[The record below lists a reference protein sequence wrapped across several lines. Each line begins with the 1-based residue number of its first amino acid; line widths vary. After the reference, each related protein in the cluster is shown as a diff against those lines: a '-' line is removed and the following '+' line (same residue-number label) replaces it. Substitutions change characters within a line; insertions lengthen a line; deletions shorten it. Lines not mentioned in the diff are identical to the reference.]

1 MRYDLIAKV
10 IQDAGFG
17 TMGTDIF
24 IHRMDEVCLEG
35 ILIRGP
41 LDGIPT
47 DDNLPDYYRGSMQVI
62 IRSSN
67 QVTGDDIARRLAPVI
82 EMERR
87 VFTAPDGSLE
97 MDVKQIFLTKL
108 PIIYLRSVGRS
119 IEWSLNFKTYYVMP
133 S

>member
-24 IHRMDEVCLEG
+24 IHRMDAECVAG
-35 ILIRGP
+35 IMIRGP

-47 DDNLPDYYRGSMQVI
+47 DDNLPDYYRGTLQII
-62 IRSSN
+62 IRN
-67 QVTGDDIARRLAPVI
+67 ADQVAGDDIARRLAPVI
-82 EMERR
+82 EMQRR
-87 VFTAPDGSLE
+87 VFTDTDGSVLI
-97 MDVKQIFLTKL
+97 DVKQIYLTKL
-108 PIIYLRSVGRS
+108 PIIYMRSVGRS

-133 S
+133 A

>member
-24 IHRMDEVCLEG
+24 IHRMDEVCLNG

-47 DDNLPDYYRGSMQVI
+47 DDNLPDYYRGSLQIVI
-62 IRSSN
+62 RN
-67 QVTGDDIARRLAPVI
+67 VDQLTGDDIARRLRPVL
-82 EMERR
+82 EMERE
-87 VFTAPDGSLE
+87 VFLDTSGNVL

-108 PIIYLRSVGRS
+108 PIVYLRSVGHA